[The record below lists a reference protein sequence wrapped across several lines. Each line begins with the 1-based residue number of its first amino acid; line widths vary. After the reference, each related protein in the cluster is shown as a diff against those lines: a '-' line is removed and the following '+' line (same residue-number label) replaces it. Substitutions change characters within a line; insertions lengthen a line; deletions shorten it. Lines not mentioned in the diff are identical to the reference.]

1 MPRCVAA
8 APGEWLYTSSS
19 SGHRYLLST
28 QLSTFD
34 EAQARCGQLA
44 GYMVAYDNAAE
55 QVRAACAGLCCCWTI
70 GNDGAA

>member
-1 MPRCVAA
+1 MF
-8 APGEWLYTSSS
+8 TSNS
-19 SGHRYLLST
+19 SGHSYLLST

-55 QVRAACAGLCCCWTI
+55 QVRAAQAGLMCSC
-70 GNDGAA
+70 